1 MDNIKEN
8 KRTIGMAVTTI
19 TIFLATVIV
28 ISVTT
33 GNVFALDNKD
43 SIRDTATCDQWFDKL
58 NASQQAAFNNYL
70 SIHGLSREW
79 PSGITTIE
87 QMCKAYNAFTP
98 DQKNF
103 VQTDI
108 LGVLAAIKVNQATS
122 FSVMECLNGKTVNS
136 K

>member
-1 MDNIKEN
+1 MMDNVKEN
-8 KRTIGMAVTTI
+8 KRIIVSAVTTL
-19 TIFLATVIV
+19 TIFLATII

-33 GNVFALDNKD
+33 DNVFALDKKD
-43 SIRDTATCDQWFDKL
+43 SIKDSPTCDQCFDKL

-70 SIHGLSREW
+70 SVDGLSQEW

-87 QMCKAYNAFTP
+87 QMCKAYNAFTL

-108 LGVLAAIKVNQATS
+108 LSVLDAIKVDHATS
-122 FSVMECLNGKTVNS
+122 FSIMECLHGKNS